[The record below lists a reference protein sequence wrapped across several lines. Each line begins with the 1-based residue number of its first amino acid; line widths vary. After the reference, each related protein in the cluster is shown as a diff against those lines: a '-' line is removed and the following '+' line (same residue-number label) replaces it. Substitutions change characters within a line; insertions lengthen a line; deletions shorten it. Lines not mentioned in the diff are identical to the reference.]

1 MRFIRQLCIK
11 HHSTGDHYVLA
22 IPAEVAEAIGL
33 QDGGLISIEYDSD
46 KCYHKKRS
54 VRLQAYRDTR
64 IPWRQAFNPA
74 VWRDPAADLFRPVP
88 VAPNIL
94 GRSRSTGCGEVIDFK
109 AAHRDCREGLR
120 FLEVLK
126 RKVFPH
132 GYKRG
137 PKRRRRW

>member
-1 MRFIRQLCIK
+1 MHFTRTLSVK
-11 HHSTGDHYVLA
+11 HHPTGDHYSLA

-33 QDGGLISIEYDSD
+33 QDGGLISLEYSD

-54 VRLQAYRDTR
+54 VRLQAYRNTR
-64 IPWRQAFNPA
+64 IPWRKAFNPA
-74 VWRDPAADLFRPVP
+74 VWRDPAAGLFWPVP
-88 VAPNIL
+88 VAPNTL
-94 GRSRSTGCGEVIDFK
+94 GKSRPTGCGEVIDFK
-109 AAHRDCREGLR
+109 AAHRECREGLR

-137 PKRRRRW
+137 PKCRRMRH